1 MNIKKTTSLIILLLF
16 SITVFSQSRT
26 NRKKLTFINSSEKLT
41 SSTGWSNNE
50 TLGEWI
56 DYENVI
62 CNSKDYKTK
71 YKSLRGRYMMSKR
84 EQSFLGIQTK
94 TFYFNEIQYYII
106 MIEKYD
112 GRYEYPSIQQDWYS
126 WKEVQ
131 GFVFTENEYKK
142 LLELDGEVKLE
153 TQYRV
158 DIGSTYDKY
167 NETTFLDLIQT
178 KLNTELSYSSTY
190 TFPILKTTS
199 DNTEVIRFYV
209 PESFSSY
216 SMYNF
221 DKEYFEVS
229 PQEFDKIIIK

>member
-1 MNIKKTTSLIILLLF
+1 MKKTTSLIILLLF

-26 NRKKLTFINSSEKLT
+26 NRTKLTFINSSEKLT

-71 YKSLRGRYMMSKR
+71 YKSLQGRYMMSKR

-112 GRYEYPSIQQDWYS
+112 GRYEYPSISEDWYS

-131 GFVFTENEYKK
+131 GFIFTENEYKK

-158 DIGSTYDKY
+158 DIGSKYDKY

-178 KLNTELSYSSTY
+178 KLNTEVSKYSSTY
-190 TFPILKTTS
+190 TFPILKSTS